1 MKEAL
6 NSNMINLNVRLKNK
20 VNGEIL
26 SLRRNT
32 ERRNLKLTDLSFDFW
47 VSKLSW
53 LQQNFE
59 ITYVSKW
66 FSSRKRKRYI

>member
-20 VNGEIL
+20 VNDEIL

-32 ERRNLKLTDLSFDFW
+32 ERRNLKLTDLSFDF
-47 VSKLSW
+47 
-53 LQQNFE
+53 
-59 ITYVSKW
+59 
-66 FSSRKRKRYI
+66 